1 MNSVSSLTY
10 SNLIISQSCE
20 WTYKFY
26 WRSQSSICGYEIPFI
41 EVKVECHM
49 LLIVGVK
56 LQNIFLKI

>member
-1 MNSVSSLTY
+1 MVSVGSLTD
-10 SNLIISQSCE
+10 SNLIIGKCSE
-20 WTYKFY
+20 RTYEFD
-26 WRSQSSICGYEIPFI
+26 WRSQSSICSYEIPFI